1 MTRLRADALL
11 LFVAVIWGA
20 AFVAQKIGNETLPP
34 LWFVALRFSISA
46 IVLAIPAYLESR
58 CDATPMD
65 QKTFWIAVVIGV
77 SFAVGACLQ
86 QTALVTSSATNGGF
100 LTALYVVLV
109 PLTTWLFARQSVRPV
124 VLLAGAIAMGGAYLL
139 GAHGEFKTWSTGDTL
154 LIVSDFAWAT
164 GISLIAV
171 FLARANRPLLLN
183 FGNLSITAVVA
194 LTAAFVIEGPLP
206 QEAVNA
212 ALPALLYT
220 AVLSGGLGFSL
231 QIIAQRYTPAPEAA
245 LIMSL
250 ESVFAAIAGAL
261 WLGEQL
267 TPLAALGCALILL
280 GVVIAEIR
288 PTRRA

>member
-46 IVLAIPAYLESR
+46 VVLAIPAYFESR
-58 CDATPMD
+58 RETAPMD
-65 QKTFWIAVVIGV
+65 RGTRGIAVVIGL

-86 QTALVTSSATNGGF
+86 QKALVTSSATNGGF

-109 PLTTWLFARQSVRPV
+109 PFTTWMFARQSVRPV
-124 VLLAGAIAMGGAYLL
+124 VVLAGLIAIGGTYLL
-139 GAHGEFKTWSTGDTL
+139 GAHGELKTWSTGDTL
-154 LIVSDFAWAT
+154 LIISDFAWAT
-164 GISLIAV
+164 GISLISV
-171 FLARANRPLLLN
+171 FLERANRPLLLN
-183 FGNLSITAVVA
+183 FTNLSTTAVVA
-194 LTAAFVIEGPLP
+194 LIAAFVFEGPLP
-206 QEAVNA
+206 QGVVAGV
-212 ALPALLYT
+212 LPALLYT
-220 AVLSGGLGFSL
+220 AVISGSLAFSL

-261 WLGEQL
+261 WLGERL
-267 TPLAALGCALILL
+267 TPLAAQGCALILL

-288 PTRRA
+288 LRRSA